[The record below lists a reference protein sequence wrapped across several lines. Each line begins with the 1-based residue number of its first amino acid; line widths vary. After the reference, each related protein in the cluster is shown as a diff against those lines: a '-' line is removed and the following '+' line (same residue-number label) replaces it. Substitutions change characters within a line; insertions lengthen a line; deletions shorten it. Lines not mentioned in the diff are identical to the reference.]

1 MIETTAQPSIDAFT
15 PGAWNRLFPHELE
28 DHAYLRAIEHAGIP
42 GFRYLYF
49 AVREGDRLLAA
60 VPAFATDYRLDTTVQ
75 GGLRRATDALA
86 KVFPRLLRIPMLSLG
101 SPVTERCR
109 VGFAPDSTPEQ
120 HAAWLDAILAHM
132 EIIAANE
139 NFGMLAVKDA
149 PLDEP
154 AWQQAC
160 PRHGLRALPGLPGAM
175 LDVPWHDLDGYLDSL
190 GASTRKDLRRKW
202 RTGAALK
209 IEWRTDLAGIAGDL
223 QRLYHETLARAEL
236 SFEEL
241 TAAYFENVLRDMP
254 GRAFCVTY
262 SEGDRLLAFN
272 LVLRDSE
279 RLLDKFLGMDYAA
292 MDRYNLYHVSWLE
305 NIRFCIDHGIGVYES
320 GQGLHA
326 EKRRLGSTLHANAL
340 WYRHRNRFVDGVF
353 ARFEKLARLD
363 RFDDTRAGPESSA
376 RQA

>member
-1 MIETTAQPSIDAFT
+1 MIESTTHPSIDAFA
-15 PGAWNRLFPHELE
+15 PDAWNRLFPHELE
-28 DHAYLRAIEHAGIP
+28 DHAYLRAIERAGLE

-49 AVREGDRLLAA
+49 SVRDGDRLQAA
-60 VPAFATDYRLDTTVQ
+60 APAFVTDYRLDTTVQ
-75 GGLRRATDALA
+75 GGLRRATEALA

-109 VGFAPDSTPEQ
+109 AGFAPGSTPGQ
-120 HAAWLDAILAHM
+120 RTAWLDAILAQA
-132 EIIAANE
+132 ETVAAKE
-139 NFGMLAVKDA
+139 KFGMLAVKDA

-154 AWQQAC
+154 AWQQVC
-160 PRHGLRALPGLPGAM
+160 PRHGLRALPGLPGAT
-175 LDVPWHDLDGYLDSL
+175 LHIPWRNIDGYLESL

-202 RTGAALK
+202 RAGAALK
-209 IEWRTDLAGIAGDL
+209 IEWRSSLTGIAEDV
-223 QRLYHETLARAEL
+223 QRLYRETLANAEL

-241 TAAYFENVLRDMP
+241 TPAYFENVLDGMP

-262 SEGDRLLAFN
+262 SEGEKLVAFN
-272 LVLRDSE
+272 LVLRDSG

-305 NIRFCIDHGIGVYES
+305 NIRHCIEHGIGVYES
-320 GQGLHA
+320 GQGLQA

-353 ARFEKLARLD
+353 ARFESLASLD
-363 RFDDTRAGPESSA
+363 RFDDNAETANPHAPRA
-376 RQA
+376 

>member
-1 MIETTAQPSIDAFT
+1 MIDVTAHASIDSIA
-15 PGAWNRLFPHELE
+15 AADWNRLFPHELE
-28 DHAYLRAIEHAGIP
+28 DHAYLHAIERAGLA

-49 AVREGDRLLAA
+49 AVREGDQLLAA
-60 VPAFATDYRLDTTVQ
+60 APAFVTDYRLDTTVQ
-75 GGLRRATDALA
+75 GGLRRVTESLA
-86 KVFPRLLRIPMLSLG
+86 NVFPRLLRIPMLSLG

-120 HAAWLDAILAHM
+120 HAAWLDAILAEM
-132 EIIAANE
+132 EAIAAKE
-139 NFGMLAVKDA
+139 KFGMLAVKDA

-154 AWQQAC
+154 SWQKVC
-160 PRHGLRALPGLPGAM
+160 PRHGLRALPGLPGAT
-175 LDVPWHDLDGYLDSL
+175 LDIPWHDLDGYFESL

-202 RTGAALK
+202 RAGAALK
-209 IEWRTDLAGIAGDL
+209 IEWRTDLDGIAGDV
-223 QRLYHETLARAEL
+223 QRLYRKTLAKAEL

-241 TAAYFENVLRDMP
+241 TPAYFENVLRDMP

-262 SEGDRLLAFN
+262 SEDGKLLAFN
-272 LVLRDSE
+272 LVLRDSG

-305 NIRFCIDHGIGVYES
+305 NIRYCIEHGIGVYES

-353 ARFEKLARLD
+353 ARFENLASLDRLD
-363 RFDDTRAGPESSA
+363 DAEDTRPPA